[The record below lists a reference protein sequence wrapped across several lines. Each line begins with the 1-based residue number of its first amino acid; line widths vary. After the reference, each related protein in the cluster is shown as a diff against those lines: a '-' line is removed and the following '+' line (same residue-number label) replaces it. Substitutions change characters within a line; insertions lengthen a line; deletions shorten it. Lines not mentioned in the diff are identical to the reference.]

1 VLGDVT
7 PVHPYARGS
16 WGPTEASRL
25 LASVDKWH
33 DPAG

>member
-1 VLGDVT
+1 VT

-16 WGPTEASRL
+16 WGPKETDRL
-25 LASVDKWH
+25 LPGRDTWH

>member
-1 VLGDVT
+1 VV

-16 WGPTEASRL
+16 WGPEESDRL
-25 LASVDKWH
+25 LPARDMWH